1 MVKVELDDAQAVQPG
16 QGQTVRS
23 AGVEIG
29 EIGKVQLKNGKALV
43 ELQLEPKYKS
53 YVKRDATALLRT
65 KTGLKDMFIE
75 VDPGTGKTL
84 KENETIPSASTAP
97 DIDPDEILAALD
109 TDTRSYLQLLVS
121 GAGKG
126 LKGRGSDLQQTY
138 ARLGP
143 TNRDLARVN
152 SAVAR
157 RKGNLKNLINK
168 YGLLTTELATKDRQ
182 IVRLVRS
189 SNAVFES
196 LATQNNQ
203 IASAVN
209 KLPGTLDTTSD
220 TLEKVN
226 TFGQRLTPALQSL
239 RAPIRKLDPA
249 NKAVLPL
256 VREAT
261 PQIRDQIRPFT
272 RVATP
277 YIRDLG
283 TGAKGLSAG
292 APDLTVSF
300 DKLNRLFNIGAFN
313 PGGAEGL
320 TGNPVVDRNRQEG
333 YLYWLAWTA
342 QNTNSLFNTADA
354 MGPLRRI
361 TLGGLSCGILTAQ
374 LGGPRPQL
382 PPPLNGLVTAQ
393 ADHRRARRRGGVH
406 QWSRRPPASAGCWP
420 CWPSPSRAWAS
431 CCSCGCP
438 SAAPCRCSRRST
450 ASASPSPRR
459 RRWSRRPTCAWPA

>member
-1 MVKVELDDAQAVQPG
+1 MKKALKDHLGDFVAILALVILAVGIGGYILSNQRLRFPLIQEKPYTLKVELDDAQAVQPG

-23 AGVEIG
+23 AGVELG
-29 EIGKVQLKNGKALV
+29 QIGKVQLKDGKAVV
-43 ELQLEPKYKS
+43 ELQLERKYKD
-53 YVKRDATALLRT
+53 YVREDATALLRT

-75 VDPGTGKTL
+75 VDPGNGKPL
-84 KENETIPSASTAP
+84 DQDATIKSASTAP
-97 DIDPDEILAALD
+97 DIDPDEVLAALD
-109 TDTRSYLQLLVS
+109 TDTRSYLTLLVS

-126 LKGRGSDLQQTY
+126 LKGRGNDLQETY

-152 SAVAR
+152 TSIER
-157 RKGNLKNLINK
+157 RKDNLKNLINK
-168 YGLLTTELATKDRQ
+168 YGLLTSELATKDRQ

-196 LATQNNQ
+196 LASQDTQ

-220 TLEKVN
+220 TLQKVN
-226 TFGQRLTPALQSL
+226 TFGQRLPPALQAL
-239 RAPIRKLDPA
+239 RPPIRKLDPA

-283 TGAKGLSAG
+283 AGAKGLTAG
-292 APDLTVSF
+292 APDLTTSF
-300 DKLNRLFNIGAFN
+300 SKLNRLFNIGAFN

-320 TGNPVVDRNRQEG
+320 TGNPLVDRNRQEG

-361 TLGGLSCGILTAQ
+361 TLGGISCAIIKAQ
-374 LGGPRPQL
+374 FGE
-382 PPPLNGLVTAQ
+382 V
-393 ADHRRARRRGGVH
+393 
-406 QWSRRPPASAGCWP
+406 PPALEPILDEVVDTIGEAGVC
-420 CWPSPSRAWAS
+420 
-431 CCSCGCP
+431 
-438 SAAPCRCSRRST
+438 T
-450 ASASPSPRR
+450 L
-459 RRWSRRPTCAWPA
+459 

>member
-1 MVKVELDDAQAVQPG
+1 MKKALKDHLGDFVAIIALVVLAAGIGGYILSNQRLRFPLVEEKPYVVKVELDDAQAVQPG

-23 AGVEIG
+23 AGVELG
-29 EIGKVQLKNGKALV
+29 QIGKVQLKDGKALV
-43 ELQLEPKYKS
+43 EMQLEPKYKD

-75 VDPGTGKTL
+75 VDPGSGKTL
-84 KENETIPSASTAP
+84 PEGGTIQSASTAP
-97 DIDPDEILAALD
+97 DIDPDEILSALD

-126 LKGRGSDLQQTY
+126 LKGRGSDLQETY

-168 YGLLTTELATKDRQ
+168 YGLLTSELATKDRQ

-196 LATQNNQ
+196 LATQNTQ

-239 RAPIRKLDPA
+239 RSPIRKLDPA

-272 RVATP
+272 RISIP

-283 TGAKGLSAG
+283 RGAKGLSDG
-292 APDLTVSF
+292 APDLTISF
-300 DKLNRLFNIGAFN
+300 NKLNRLFNIGAYN

-333 YLYWLAWTA
+333 HLYWLAWTA
-342 QNTNSLFNTADA
+342 QNTNSLFSTADA

-361 TLGGLSCGILTAQ
+361 TLGGLSCGILEAQ
-374 LGGPRPQL
+374 LGNI
-382 PPPLNGLVTAQ
+382 PPEAKPILDTVVDTLG
-393 ADHRRARRRGGVH
+393 
-406 QWSRRPPASAGCWP
+406 SAGVCT
-420 CWPSPSRAWAS
+420 
-431 CCSCGCP
+431 
-438 SAAPCRCSRRST
+438 AAPEG
-450 ASASPSPRR
+450 P
-459 RRWSRRPTCAWPA
+459 

>member
-1 MVKVELDDAQAVQPG
+1 MKKALKDHLGDFVAILALFIAALGIGAYILSNQRLRFPLVQDKPFVVKVQLDDAQAVQPG
-16 QGQTVRS
+16 QGQTVRT

-29 EIGKVQLKNGKALV
+29 EIGKVQLKDGKALV
-43 ELQLEPKYKS
+43 ELQLEPKYKN
-53 YVKRDATALLRT
+53 YVKRNATALLRT

-75 VDPGTGKTL
+75 VDPGTGKPL
-84 KENETIPSASTAP
+84 PENGTIHSDVTAP

-109 TDTRSYLQLLVS
+109 SDTRSYLKLLVS

-126 LKGRGSDLQQTY
+126 LKGRGNDLQETY

-152 SAVAR
+152 TAVAR
-157 RKGNLKNLINK
+157 RKADLKNLINK

-182 IVRLVRS
+182 ITGLVRS

-196 LATQNNQ
+196 LATQDSQ

-220 TLEKVN
+220 TLAKVD
-226 TFGQRLTPALQSL
+226 TFSQRLTPALQSL
-239 RAPIRKLDPA
+239 RPPIRKLAPA
-249 NKAVLPL
+249 NRQVLPL

-272 RVATP
+272 RIATP

-283 TGAKGLSAG
+283 AGAKGLSAG
-292 APDLTVSF
+292 APDLTTSF
-300 DKLNRLFNIGAFN
+300 SKLNRLFNIGAYN

-320 TGNPVVDRNRQEG
+320 TGNPAADRNRQEG

-354 MGPLRRI
+354 MGPLRRVTI
-361 TLGGLSCGILTAQ
+361 GGLSCGILTAQ
-374 LGGPRPQL
+374 LGAVPGVPVPDL
-382 PPPLNGLVTAQ
+382 PPPVGGPGGLIPPGSALSTIVDLLGDA
-393 ADHRRARRRGGVH
+393 GV
-406 QWSRRPPASAGCWP
+406 C
-420 CWPSPSRAWAS
+420 
-431 CCSCGCP
+431 
-438 SAAPCRCSRRST
+438 T
-450 ASASPSPRR
+450 K
-459 RRWSRRPTCAWPA
+459 

>member
-1 MVKVELDDAQAVQPG
+1 
-16 QGQTVRS
+16 
-23 AGVEIG
+23 I
-29 EIGKVQLKNGKALV
+29 
-43 ELQLEPKYKS
+43 
-53 YVKRDATALLRT
+53 
-65 KTGLKDMFIE
+65 
-75 VDPGTGKTL
+75 DPGTGKPMA
-84 KENETIPSASTAP
+84 ENGVIPSASTAP
-97 DIDPDEILAALD
+97 DIDPDEILSALD
-109 TDTRSYLQLLVS
+109 TDTRSYLQLLVT

-126 LKGRGSDLQQTY
+126 LKGRGGDLQETY

-182 IVRLVRS
+182 ITRLVRS
-189 SNAVFES
+189 SNQVFES

-220 TLEKVN
+220 TLEKVD

-239 RAPIRKLDPA
+239 RPAIRKLDPA

-272 RVATP
+272 RIATP

-292 APDLTVSF
+292 APDLTTSLN
-300 DKLNRLFNIGAFN
+300 KLNRLFNIAAFN
-313 PGGAEGL
+313 PNGAEGL
-320 TGNPVVDRNRQEG
+320 TGNPQTDRDRQEG

-342 QNTNSLFNTADA
+342 QNTNSLFSTADA

-361 TLGGLSCGILTAQ
+361 TLGGLSCSILTAQ
-374 LGGPRPQL
+374 LGGPTAAL
-382 PPPLNGLVTAQ
+382 PPPLNGVVTVDQ
-393 ADHRRARRRGGVH
+393 ITDLLG
-406 QWSRRPPASAGCWP
+406 SAGVCTN
-420 CWPSPSRAWAS
+420 
-431 CCSCGCP
+431 G
-438 SAAPCRCSRRST
+438 
-450 ASASPSPRR
+450 
-459 RRWSRRPTCAWPA
+459 

>member
-1 MVKVELDDAQAVQPG
+1 VKRAISKHLGDFVAILALVILALGIGGYILSNQRLRFPLVEEKPYVLKVELDDAQAVQPG

-29 EIGKVQLKNGKALV
+29 EIGKVQLKDGRALV
-43 ELQLEPKYKS
+43 ELQLEAKYKK

-75 VDPGTGKTL
+75 VDPGHGETMP
-84 KENETIPSASTAP
+84 ENGVIKSASTAP
-97 DIDPDEILAALD
+97 DIDPDEILSALD
-109 TDTRSYLQLLVS
+109 TDTRSYLKLLVS

-126 LKGRGSDLQQTY
+126 LKGRGGDLQETY

-157 RKGNLKNLINK
+157 RKDNLKNLINK
-168 YGLLTTELATKDRQ
+168 YGLLTSELATKDRQ

-196 LATQNNQ
+196 LATQDNQ
-203 IASAVN
+203 IASAVS

-220 TLEKVN
+220 TLSKVD

-239 RAPIRKLDPA
+239 RSPIRKLEPA
-249 NKAVLPL
+249 NRAVLPL

-272 RVATP
+272 RTATP
-277 YIRDLG
+277 FIRELG
-283 TGAKGLSAG
+283 GGARGLSAA
-292 APDLTVSF
+292 APDLTTSF
-300 DKLNRLFNIGAFN
+300 DKLNRLFNIGAYN

-320 TGNPVVDRNRQEG
+320 TGNPVRDRDRQEG

-361 TLGGLSCGILTAQ
+361 TLGGLSCSILAAQ
-374 LGGPRPQL
+374 LGGPTSQL
-382 PPPLNGLVTAQ
+382 PPPLNGLTE
-393 ADHRRARRRGGVH
+393 DLTDLLG
-406 QWSRRPPASAGCWP
+406 SAGVC
-420 CWPSPSRAWAS
+420 
-431 CCSCGCP
+431 
-438 SAAPCRCSRRST
+438 T
-450 ASASPSPRR
+450 N
-459 RRWSRRPTCAWPA
+459 